1 MAASLEPP
9 RRFPVNLLHRIAVAW
24 IRQTL
29 LRLFPASDECL
40 HRAAPV
46 FQRPQVIQRLRERIE
61 PVVVRRRRER
71 TYFVEKLLDPG
82 LIRGQ
87 VWCG

>member
-1 MAASLEPP
+1 MNACPSRA
-9 RRFPVNLLHRIAVAW
+9 RFPA
-24 IRQTL
+24 
-29 LRLFPASDECL
+29 
-40 HRAAPV
+40 
-46 FQRPQVIQRLRERIE
+46 PQVIQRLRERIE